1 MQITLSLDTSSKN
14 LRHDLEEA
22 KALLDA
28 INMAAR
34 DTSTRK
40 WIEVED
46 AKKDD
51 QIEMDRKSREMDLTN
66 LNRR

>member
-1 MQITLSLDTSSKN
+1 MQIKLSLDTSSKN
-14 LRHDLEEA
+14 LRHDLVEA

-34 DTSTRK
+34 DTSTKK